1 MQSIEAVQVILQK
14 IVRKHPKPGV
24 KADSTAAGTLKMIL
38 NVHPKPVRRVVRT
51 VMAAAVNPV
60 TASD

>member
-1 MQSIEAVQVILQK
+1 MQK

-24 KADSTAAGTLKMIL
+24 KADSTATAAGTLKMIL

-51 VMAAAVNPV
+51 VMAAVVNPV

>member
-1 MQSIEAVQVILQK
+1 MQK

-60 TASD
+60 RASD

>member
-1 MQSIEAVQVILQK
+1 MQK
-14 IVRKHPKPGV
+14 IVRKHPQPGV

-38 NVHPKPVRRVVRT
+38 SVHPKPVRRVVRT

>member
-1 MQSIEAVQVILQK
+1 MAEHRGGSGNFAED
-14 IVRKHPKPGV
+14 RGKHPKPGV

-38 NVHPKPVRRVVRT
+38 SVHPKPVRRVVRT

>member
-1 MQSIEAVQVILQK
+1 MVVPVILLK
-14 IVRKHPKPGV
+14 TV
-24 KADSTAAGTLKMIL
+24 KKLLKQVVKVVSTAAGTLKMIL
-38 NVHPKPVRRVVRT
+38 NVHPKPARRVVRT